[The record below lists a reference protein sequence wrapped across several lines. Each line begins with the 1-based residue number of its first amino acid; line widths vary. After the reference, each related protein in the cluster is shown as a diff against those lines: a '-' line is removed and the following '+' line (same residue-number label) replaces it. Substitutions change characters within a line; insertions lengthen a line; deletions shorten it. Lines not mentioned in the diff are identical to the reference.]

1 MSELS
6 TEQQEY
12 DSAYD
17 AEMERLNSTEPGTNT
32 PEPTIEQPQ
41 NEPEQVAKVET
52 AQEVDYKAEW
62 EKAQATLAS
71 KEKALS
77 DTQRW
82 AHKEAAE
89 KKEANRK
96 IAEYERSQRARPA
109 LLDDIPELADVVN
122 YAIEDLHNQHQT
134 LQEKQEQ
141 HLEQRQHQALDIV
154 IEAIPDVPALLDD
167 ESFKNAMIARRDA
180 IGAEKFDFNPSIMIR
195 EINAEKHAR
204 FQAQQEVAIS
214 AAKAEF
220 AKTQKAKSS
229 MSMPTGAIASN
240 KASLKD
246 MSYADVMNMSDAEYK
261 AWQNRT
267 LGY

>member
-6 TEQQEY
+6 TDEQEY
-12 DSAYD
+12 NAAYD
-17 AEMERLNSTEPGTNT
+17 AEMERLNSTDEGTKQ

-41 NEPEQVAKVET
+41 VEAEPVAQVET
-52 AQEVDYKAEW
+52 QQEVDYKAKW
-62 EKAQATLAS
+62 EEAQAAIAA
-71 KEKALS
+71 KEKALA

-82 AHKEAAE
+82 GHENAKKLKE
-89 KKEANRK
+89 
-96 IAEYERSQRARPA
+96 IERSQRARPA

-122 YAIEDLHNQHQT
+122 YAIEDLHEKHQT
-134 LQEKQEQ
+134 LQEQQAQ
-141 HLEQRQHQALDIV
+141 HLEQRTQQALDMV
-154 IEAIPDVPALLDD
+154 IEAIPDVPALLND

-180 IGAEKFDFNPSIMIR
+180 IGAEKFDTNPSIMIR
-195 EINAEKHAR
+195 EINAEKYAR
-204 FQAQQEVAIS
+204 FQAQQEVAIN

-240 KASLKD
+240 KASSKD
-246 MSYADVMNMSDAEYK
+246 MSYADVMNMSDAEFK
-261 AWQNRT
+261 AMQNKT

>member
-1 MSELS
+1 MNEPS

-17 AEMERLNSTEPGTNT
+17 AEMERLNSADEGTNK
-32 PEPTIEQPQ
+32 PEPTTEQPQ
-41 NEPEQVAKVET
+41 AEAEPVAQVET
-52 AQEVDYKAEW
+52 AQEVDYKAKW
-62 EKAQATLAS
+62 EEAQAAIAA
-71 KEKALS
+71 KEKALA

-82 AHKEAAE
+82 GHENAKKVKEF
-89 KKEANRK
+89 
-96 IAEYERSQRARPA
+96 ERSQRARPA

-122 YAIEDLHNQHQT
+122 YAIEDLHEKHQT
-134 LQEKQEQ
+134 LQEQQAQ
-141 HLEQRQHQALDIV
+141 HLEQRTQQALDMV
-154 IEAIPDVPALLDD
+154 IEAIPDVPALLND
-167 ESFKNAMIARRDA
+167 ESFKNAMIARREA
-180 IGAEKFDFNPSIMIR
+180 IGADKFDVNPSIMIR

-204 FQAQQEVAIS
+204 FQAQQEVAIN

-240 KASLKD
+240 KASSKD
-246 MSYADVMNMSDAEYK
+246 MSYADVMNMSDAEFK
-261 AWQNRT
+261 AMQNKT

>member
-1 MSELS
+1 MNEPS

-17 AEMERLNSTEPGTNT
+17 AEMERLNSTDSGTNT
-32 PEPTIEQPQ
+32 PEPTTEQPQ
-41 NEPEQVAKVET
+41 VEAEPVAQVET
-52 AQEVDYKAEW
+52 QQEVDYKAKW
-62 EKAQATLAS
+62 EEAQAAIAA
-71 KEKALS
+71 KEKALA

-82 AHKEAAE
+82 GHENAKKVKEF
-89 KKEANRK
+89 
-96 IAEYERSQRARPA
+96 ERSQRARPA

-122 YAIEDLHNQHQT
+122 YAIEDLHEKHQT
-134 LQEKQEQ
+134 LQEQQAQ
-141 HLEQRQHQALDIV
+141 HLEQRQQQALDIV
-154 IEAIPDVPALLDD
+154 VEAIPDVPALLND

-180 IGAEKFDFNPSIMIR
+180 IGADKFDTNPSIMIR
-195 EINAEKHAR
+195 EINAEKLAR
-204 FQAQQEVAIS
+204 FQAQQEVAIN

-240 KASLKD
+240 KASSKD
-246 MSYADVMNMSDAEYK
+246 MSYADVMNMSDADFK
-261 AWQNRT
+261 AMQNKT

>member
-1 MSELS
+1 MSEPS

-41 NEPEQVAKVET
+41 AEAEPVAKVET
-52 AQEVDYKAEW
+52 AQEVDYKAKW
-62 EKAQATLAS
+62 EEAQAAIAA
-71 KEKALS
+71 KEKALA

-82 AHKEAAE
+82 GHENAKKVKEF
-89 KKEANRK
+89 
-96 IAEYERSQRARPA
+96 ERSQRARPA

-122 YAIEDLHNQHQT
+122 YAIEDLHEKHQT
-134 LQEKQEQ
+134 LQEQQIQ
-141 HLEQRQHQALDIV
+141 HLEQRQQQALDIV
-154 IEAIPDVPALLDD
+154 VEAIPDVPALLND

-180 IGAEKFDFNPSIMIR
+180 IGADKFDTNPSIMIR

-204 FQAQQEVAIS
+204 FQAQQEVAIN

-240 KASLKD
+240 KASSKD
-246 MSYADVMNMSDAEYK
+246 MSYADVMNMSDADFK
-261 AWQNRT
+261 AMQNKT

>member
-1 MSELS
+1 MNEPS

-17 AEMERLNSTEPGTNT
+17 AEMERLNSTDSGTNT
-32 PEPTIEQPQ
+32 PEPTIEQQQVEAQP
-41 NEPEQVAKVET
+41 VAKVET
-52 AQEVDYKAEW
+52 AQEVDYKAKW
-62 EKAQATLAS
+62 EEAQAAIAA
-71 KEKALS
+71 KEKALA

-82 AHKEAAE
+82 GHENAKKVKEF
-89 KKEANRK
+89 
-96 IAEYERSQRARPA
+96 ERSQRARPA

-122 YAIEDLHNQHQT
+122 YAIEDLHEKHQT
-134 LQEKQEQ
+134 LQEQQIQ
-141 HLEQRQHQALDIV
+141 HLEQRTQQALDIV
-154 IEAIPDVPALLDD
+154 VEAIPDVPALLND

-180 IGAEKFDFNPSIMIR
+180 IGAEKFDTNPSIMIR

-204 FQAQQEVAIS
+204 FQAQQEVAIN

-240 KASLKD
+240 KASSKD
-246 MSYADVMNMSDAEYK
+246 MSYADVMNMSDAEFK
-261 AWQNRT
+261 AMQNKT

>member
-1 MSELS
+1 MNEPS

-17 AEMERLNSTEPGTNT
+17 AAMEQLNSADDGIKQPETTTEKLQAETEP
-32 PEPTIEQPQ
+32 
-41 NEPEQVAKVET
+41 VAQVET
-52 AQEVDYKAEW
+52 QQEVDYKAKW
-62 EKAQATLAS
+62 EEAQAAIAA
-71 KEKALS
+71 KEKALA

-82 AHKEAAE
+82 GHENA
-89 KKEANRK
+89 KKVK
-96 IAEYERSQRARPA
+96 DFERSQRARPA

-122 YAIEDLHNQHQT
+122 YAIEDLHEKHQT
-134 LQEKQEQ
+134 LQEQQIQ
-141 HLEQRQHQALDIV
+141 HLEQRQQQALDIV
-154 IEAIPDVPALLDD
+154 VEAIPDVPALLND

-180 IGAEKFDFNPSIMIR
+180 IGAEKFDTNPSIMIR

-204 FQAQQEVAIS
+204 FQAQQEVAIN

-240 KASLKD
+240 KASSKD
-246 MSYADVMNMSDAEYK
+246 MSYADVMNMSDAEFK
-261 AWQNRT
+261 AMQNKT

>member
-17 AEMERLNSTEPGTNT
+17 AEMERLNSADEGTNK
-32 PEPTIEQPQ
+32 PEPTTEQPQ
-41 NEPEQVAKVET
+41 AEAEPVAKVET
-52 AQEVDYKAEW
+52 PQEVDYKAKW
-62 EKAQATLAS
+62 EEAQAAIAA
-71 KEKALS
+71 KEKALA

-82 AHKEAAE
+82 GHENAKKVKEF
-89 KKEANRK
+89 
-96 IAEYERSQRARPA
+96 ERSQRARPA

-122 YAIEDLHNQHQT
+122 YAIEDLHEKHQT
-134 LQEKQEQ
+134 LQEQQAQ
-141 HLEQRQHQALDIV
+141 HLEQRTQQALDMV
-154 IEAIPDVPALLDD
+154 IEAIPDVPALLND

-180 IGAEKFDFNPSIMIR
+180 IGAEKFDVNPSIMIR

-204 FQAQQEVAIS
+204 FQAQQEVAIN

-240 KASLKD
+240 KASSKD
-246 MSYADVMNMSDAEYK
+246 MSYADVMNMSDAEFK
-261 AWQNRT
+261 AMQNKT

>member
-6 TEQQEY
+6 TDEQEY
-12 DSAYD
+12 NAAYD
-17 AEMERLNSTEPGTNT
+17 AEMERLNSTDEGTKQ

-41 NEPEQVAKVET
+41 VEADPVPQVET
-52 AQEVDYKAEW
+52 PQEVDYKAKW
-62 EKAQATLAS
+62 EEAQAAIAA
-71 KEKALS
+71 KEKALA

-82 AHKEAAE
+82 GHENAKKVKEF
-89 KKEANRK
+89 
-96 IAEYERSQRARPA
+96 ERSQRARPA

-122 YAIEDLHNQHQT
+122 YAIEDLHEKHQT
-134 LQEKQEQ
+134 LQEQQIQ
-141 HLEQRQHQALDIV
+141 HLEQRQQQALDMV
-154 IEAIPDVPALLDD
+154 IEAIPDVPALLND

-180 IGAEKFDFNPSIMIR
+180 IGADKFDTNPSIMIR

-204 FQAQQEVAIS
+204 FQAQQEVAIN

-240 KASLKD
+240 KASSKD
-246 MSYADVMNMSDAEYK
+246 MSYADVMNMSDAEFK
-261 AWQNRT
+261 AMQNKT

>member
-1 MSELS
+1 MNEPSP
-6 TEQQEY
+6 EQQEY

-17 AEMERLNSTEPGTNT
+17 AEMERLNSADEGANKPD
-32 PEPTIEQPQ
+32 PTTEQPQ
-41 NEPEQVAKVET
+41 AEAEPVANVET
-52 AQEVDYKAEW
+52 PQEVDYKAKW
-62 EKAQATLAS
+62 EEAQAAIAA
-71 KEKALS
+71 KEKALA

-82 AHKEAAE
+82 GHENAKKVKEF
-89 KKEANRK
+89 
-96 IAEYERSQRARPA
+96 ERSQRARPA

-134 LQEKQEQ
+134 LQEQQAQ
-141 HLEQRQHQALDIV
+141 HLEQRTQQALDMV
-154 IEAIPDVPALLDD
+154 IEAIPDVPALLND

-180 IGAEKFDFNPSIMIR
+180 IGAEKFDVNPSIMIR

-204 FQAQQEVAIS
+204 FQAQQEVAIN

-240 KASLKD
+240 KASSKD
-246 MSYADVMNMSDAEYK
+246 MSYADVMNMSDAEFK
-261 AWQNRT
+261 AMQNKT

>member
-41 NEPEQVAKVET
+41 NEPEPIAQVET
-52 AQEVDYKAEW
+52 TLEVDYKAKW
-62 EKAQATLAS
+62 EEAQAAIAA
-71 KEKALS
+71 KEKALA

-82 AHKEAAE
+82 GHENAKKVKEF
-89 KKEANRK
+89 
-96 IAEYERSQRARPA
+96 ERSQRARPA

-134 LQEKQEQ
+134 LQEQQAQ
-141 HLEQRQHQALDIV
+141 HLEQRTQQALDIV
-154 IEAIPDVPALLDD
+154 VEAIPDVPALLND

-204 FQAQQEVAIS
+204 FQAQQEVAIN

-220 AKTQKAKSS
+220 AKNQKAKSS

-246 MSYADVMNMSDAEYK
+246 MSYTDVMNMSDADYK

>member
-1 MSELS
+1 MSEPS

-12 DSAYD
+12 DSAYN
-17 AEMERLNSTEPGTNT
+17 AEMERLNSTDSGTNT

-41 NEPEQVAKVET
+41 AETEPVAQVET
-52 AQEVDYKAEW
+52 QQEVDYKAKW
-62 EKAQATLAS
+62 EEAQAAIAA
-71 KEKALS
+71 KEKALA

-82 AHKEAAE
+82 GHENAKKVKEF
-89 KKEANRK
+89 
-96 IAEYERSQRARPA
+96 ERSQRARPA

-122 YAIEDLHNQHQT
+122 YAIEDLHEKHQT
-134 LQEKQEQ
+134 LQEQQIQ
-141 HLEQRQHQALDIV
+141 HLEQRQQQALDIV
-154 IEAIPDVPALLDD
+154 VEAIPDVPALLND

-180 IGAEKFDFNPSIMIR
+180 IGADKFDTNPSIMIR

-204 FQAQQEVAIS
+204 FQAQQEVAIN

-240 KASLKD
+240 KASSKD
-246 MSYADVMNMSDAEYK
+246 MSYADVMNMSDADFK
-261 AWQNRT
+261 AMQNKT